1 LQTIRE
7 INEDIIRQ
15 AKEKNKNK
23 NKKIGIGSER
33 HDPNKKPLSDMQL

>member
-1 LQTIRE
+1 LQTIYE

-23 NKKIGIGSER
+23 KENKKIGIGSGR
-33 HDPNKKPLSDMQL
+33 HDPTSNQ